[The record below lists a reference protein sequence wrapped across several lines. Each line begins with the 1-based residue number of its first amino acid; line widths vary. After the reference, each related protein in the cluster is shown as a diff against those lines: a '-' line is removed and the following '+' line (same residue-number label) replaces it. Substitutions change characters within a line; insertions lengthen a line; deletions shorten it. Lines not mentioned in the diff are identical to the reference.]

1 MDTGNVLNKEELI
14 KLLQAMPSGYIKP
27 TFPPSPQTPV
37 YKKMGVLI
45 DIAEM
50 VDASFK
56 PSKPNNNYST
66 SKSFICSE
74 CKRILPTAHLLDL
87 HITEQHDFYFAASVE
102 RGNRPMYS
110 CYLEECVLKFT
121 TVKERKDHCITEHKF
136 PSNYR
141 FDQGKGK
148 KKCKS
153 FTSKPSTTFSAI
165 SMDANEPA
173 QTCHTIKAFT
183 FGHHNQRAFNTRL
196 AKSNGKG
203 LEDVRDI
210 KEALDDIMD

>member
-1 MDTGNVLNKEELI
+1 MDTGNVLKKEQLI
-14 KLLQAMPSGYIKP
+14 KLLEEMPSGYIKP
-27 TFPPSPQTPV
+27 TFPPSPQPPA

-45 DIAEM
+45 DIAEI

-56 PSKPNNNYST
+56 PSKPSNNNYST
-66 SKSFICSE
+66 SKSYICSE

-110 CYLEECVLKFT
+110 CYLEECTLKFT

-136 PSNYR
+136 PANYR

-148 KKCKS
+148 GKRKGKAS
-153 FTSKPSTTFSAI
+153 TSDL
-165 SMDANEPA
+165 SMDTDEIATA
-173 QTCHTIKAFT
+173 CHTIKAFT
-183 FGHHNQRAFNTRL
+183 FGHHNQRAFNTRPP
-196 AKSNGKG
+196 KSNGKG
-203 LEDVRDI
+203 LEDVQDI